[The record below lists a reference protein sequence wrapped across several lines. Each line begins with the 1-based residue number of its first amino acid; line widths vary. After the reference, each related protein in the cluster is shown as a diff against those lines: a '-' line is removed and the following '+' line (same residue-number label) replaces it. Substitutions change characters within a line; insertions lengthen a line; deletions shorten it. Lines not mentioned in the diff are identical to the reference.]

1 VLAANLGRL
10 THSMRRQRERYGSG
24 LAPAAVTDFER
35 AVREAH
41 ADVG

>member
-1 VLAANLGRL
+1 
-10 THSMRRQRERYGSG
+10 MRRQRERHGGG
-24 LAPAAVTDFER
+24 LAPAAVTAFAQ